1 MILTGH
7 HTVADHL
14 VGITSALAQKVS
26 REGPGAVRADAQG
39 ERQESSPKSNLDE
52 EA

>member
-14 VGITSALAQKVS
+14 VNVSSALAQKVN
-26 REGPGAVRADAQG
+26 REGPGAVRSDAQG
-39 ERQESSPKSNLDE
+39 ERQESSPESSLDE
-52 EA
+52 ET

>member
-14 VGITSALAQKVS
+14 VGVISALAQKVS
-26 REGPGAVRADAQG
+26 REGPGAVRSDAQG
-39 ERQESSPKSNLDE
+39 ERQESSPESSLDE
-52 EA
+52 ET